1 MKKLN
6 YTPGPWNVSGYT
18 DEDTDLSVYADAKRI
33 DTDGRVFQ
41 ADWIADL
48 CTENTCGGFVTTES
62 NARLISAA
70 PEMLEALINT
80 ATAMENWINSEEAR
94 FPVSEIL
101 DAIQKATGYTWEE
114 LQNG

>member
-70 PEMLEALINT
+70 PEMLEALIDLYDDWKNIDHIDPD
-80 ATAMENWINSEEAR
+80 AMIKPLIER
-94 FPVSEIL
+94 
-101 DAIQKATGYTWEE
+101 ATGYTWEE
-114 LQNG
+114 LKKD